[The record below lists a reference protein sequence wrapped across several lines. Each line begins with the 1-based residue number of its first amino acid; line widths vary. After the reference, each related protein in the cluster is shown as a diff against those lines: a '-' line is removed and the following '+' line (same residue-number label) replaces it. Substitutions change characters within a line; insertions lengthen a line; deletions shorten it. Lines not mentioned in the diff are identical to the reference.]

1 MRNFSPNPL
10 LFCNVLGRCAY
21 ATRND
26 YSYWLS
32 TGEKKPLQP
41 FNSTDI
47 TKYVS
52 RCAVCAFISFVSR
65 CRCLMSL
72 ILMII
77 KQVGQSSFKMRVYMW
92 LTVVTG
98 CHRTQFLARG
108 TYLSRRVGIDSR
120 WTQLCACMLP
130 LMSSFSIMW
139 RFFRFTLLSSFYICC
154 IVVA

>member
-52 RCAVCAFISFVSR
+52 RCAVCAFVSFVSR
-65 CRCLMSL
+65 CGYLMSL

-77 KQVGQSSFKMRVYMW
+77 KQVDQSSFQMRAYMR
-92 LTVVTG
+92 LIVVTG

-108 TYLSRRVGIDSR
+108 TCMSRRLGINSR
-120 WTQLCACMLP
+120 WTQLRACMLL
-130 LMSSFSIMW
+130 LMSSFSITW
-139 RFFRFTLLSSFYICC
+139 RLFWLFT
-154 IVVA
+154 